1 MPVFLNPIQFDVA
14 AREAGIDKAA
24 SRRLYGEA
32 AQALAMLTPRDVK
45 ERGVPQP
52 LTPRVVP
59 PAARSPL
66 REALERQ
73 NADRAAAVEV
83 ALLPTVSV
91 VVCAGFVADVRIA
104 GG

>member
-1 MPVFLNPIQFDVA
+1 MRFLNPIQFYS
-14 AREAGIDKAA
+14 AA
-24 SRRLYGEA
+24 SAAGVDPLASKRLYAETLRALDALTSAQIA
-32 AQALAMLTPRDVK
+32 AQ
-45 ERGVPQP
+45 GVPHP

-83 ALLPTVSV
+83 SILPTVSV
-91 VVCAGFVADVRIA
+91 VVCAGFVADVRIV

>member
-14 AREAGIDKAA
+14 ARKAGIDGDEAW
-24 SRRLYGEA
+24 SLYA
-32 AQALAMLTPRDVK
+32 QAVQALAMLSFRDVK
-45 ERGVPQP
+45 ARGVPHP
-52 LTPRVVP
+52 LTPRAVP

-73 NADRAAAVEV
+73 NADRAAAVEMSI
-83 ALLPTVSV
+83 LPTVSV
-91 VVCAGFVADVRIA
+91 VVCAGFVADVCIT